1 MKNFKKKISYSFD
14 RGSKFYESNAK
25 IQRTICIELL
35 NFYKKLV
42 THNHNVQFTNALEIG
57 CGSGFMTNQI
67 NKLENF
73 KKIHLIDISKKMI
86 SIAKENFP
94 NQNFSYEVKDFDNFK
109 NYKIYD
115 FIYSNM
121 SLHWS
126 ENFSK
131 LFFYLLNQMP
141 KGGYF
146 IFSLLT
152 SIKFDFDPKEIRKSL
167 FEELINKFP
176 DTDYSESQIDKEKF
190 YFFSKKKIF
199 KEKFKK
205 PIEFFL
211 NLKSIGANVNFKK
224 NKTNIFFLRRMNSE
238 ITINYDV
245 IFFLIKKIRA

>member
-1 MKNFKKKISYSFD
+1 
-14 RGSKFYESNAK
+14 
-25 IQRTICIELL
+25 
-35 NFYKKLV
+35 
-42 THNHNVQFTNALEIG
+42 
-57 CGSGFMTNQI
+57 MTNQI

-126 ENFSK
+126 ENLSK

-152 SIKFDFDPKEIRKSL
+152 SIKFDFDPKEIKKSL

-190 YFFSKKKIF
+190 YFF
-199 KEKFKK
+199 
-205 PIEFFL
+205 
-211 NLKSIGANVNFKK
+211 
-224 NKTNIFFLRRMNSE
+224 
-238 ITINYDV
+238 
-245 IFFLIKKIRA
+245 

>member
-14 RGSKFYESNAK
+14 RGSKFNESNAK

-115 FIYSNM
+115 FIG
-121 SLHWS
+121 
-126 ENFSK
+126 F
-131 LFFYLLNQMP
+131 
-141 KGGYF
+141 
-146 IFSLLT
+146 
-152 SIKFDFDPKEIRKSL
+152 
-167 FEELINKFP
+167 
-176 DTDYSESQIDKEKF
+176 
-190 YFFSKKKIF
+190 
-199 KEKFKK
+199 
-205 PIEFFL
+205 
-211 NLKSIGANVNFKK
+211 
-224 NKTNIFFLRRMNSE
+224 
-238 ITINYDV
+238 
-245 IFFLIKKIRA
+245 

>member
-1 MKNFKKKISYSFD
+1 
-14 RGSKFYESNAK
+14 
-25 IQRTICIELL
+25 
-35 NFYKKLV
+35 
-42 THNHNVQFTNALEIG
+42 
-57 CGSGFMTNQI
+57 
-67 NKLENF
+67 
-73 KKIHLIDISKKMI
+73 MI
-86 SIAKENFP
+86 SIAKENFT
-94 NQNFSYEVKDFDNFK
+94 NENFSYEVKDFDNFK

-115 FIYSNM
+115 FIFSNM

-141 KGGYF
+141 KGGYL

-152 SIKFDFDPKEIRKSL
+152 SIKFDFDPKEIKKSL

-176 DTDYSESQIDKEKF
+176 DTNYSVSQIDKEKF

-211 NLKSIGANVNFKK
+211 AYFSNIGDNFEINFAVAFILNLFISSLDF
-224 NKTNIFFLRRMNSE
+224 TCSF
-238 ITINYDV
+238 
-245 IFFLIKKIRA
+245 